1 MSQQKPATQ
10 SDVAK
15 AAGVSTATVSRVL
28 NQPDSVRPKQRKKV
42 EAAIYQLNYVADAAA
57 RTLASKRSASIGAV
71 IPTLAS
77 DIFANGISAFE
88 QTLKQ
93 ANYSLLL
100 ATSDYDLEQELSQ
113 VRTLIERGVDGILL
127 VGQIH
132 DPKVYDL
139 LEQRQIPFVESWAY
153 RNDPRYP
160 CVGFDNYQAAR
171 LAPQFL
177 LQQGHKDIAV
187 ITGLTANNDRAQARL
202 QGFLD
207 VMDEQQLKVPEAFQW
222 QCKFSI
228 EASRQACR
236 QLLAADH
243 QPTAIV
249 CYTDLLATGALLECL
264 ASGIRVPED
273 ISIIGFDD
281 LPLSSNL
288 APALTSLRIPF
299 KEMGTKAAQYL
310 LEEIAG
316 NAPQKNTKVEVKLVA
331 RQSTATVT

>member
-1 MSQQKPATQ
+1 MSAQRPATQ
-10 SDVAK
+10 ADVAK

-28 NQPDSVRPKQRKKV
+28 NQPDSVRPAQRQKV
-42 EAAIYQLNYVADAAA
+42 EAAINKLNYVADAAA

-77 DIFANGISAFE
+77 DIFAHGISAFE

-100 ATSDYDLEQELSQ
+100 ATSDYDLQQELSQ
-113 VRTLIERGVDGILL
+113 VRSLVERGVDGILL

-132 DPKVYDL
+132 DPKVYEI

-153 RNDPRYP
+153 RDDPRYP

-171 LAPQFL
+171 LAPEYL
-177 LQQGHKDIAV
+177 IQQGHTQIAV
-187 ITGLTANNDRAQARL
+187 ISGLMDNNDRAQARL

-207 VMDEQQLKVPEAFQW
+207 VMGEHELSVPDNYQW
-222 QCKFSI
+222 QCKFSL
-228 EASRQACR
+228 EDSRQACR
-236 QLLAADH
+236 QILATETK
-243 QPTAIV
+243 PTAIV
-249 CYTDLLATGALLECL
+249 CHTDLLATGALLECL
-264 ASGIRVPED
+264 AAGIKVPEE

-288 APALTSLRIPF
+288 SPALTSLRIPF
-299 KEMGTKAAQYL
+299 KQMGTKAAQYL
-310 LEEIAG
+310 LDEING
-316 NAPQKNTKVEVKLVA
+316 HQPNKNTQVQVKLVV
-331 RQSTATVT
+331 RQSA